1 MNAIPC
7 DTKIK
12 SARSF
17 LCECADLCQNGYLI
31 SSTSFEDKKWIMIF
45 RHAYNGRKIKGV
57 WVPGRVAFYEDKK
70 VLKEDTWPNELIS
83 D

>member
-17 LCECADLCQNGYLI
+17 LCECADLCKTAILSPQRPLRIKNGL
-31 SSTSFEDKKWIMIF
+31 
-45 RHAYNGRKIKGV
+45 
-57 WVPGRVAFYEDKK
+57 
-70 VLKEDTWPNELIS
+70 
-83 D
+83 